1 MKQRTTRISVA
12 VLITIVAYSTIW
24 TLNSAAYP
32 SLALTQQQTNSS
44 PSASTLTSSAEGLVP
59 TNNTIIG
66 NTIIPSTTNGTTTTA
81 ANATGVNAT
90 GVSPALLA
98 QNITVGNALTKE
110 NTTAPVSPTGISTN
124 AMHTPSSLKSNVAT
138 PGSGSAQ
145 GNSSQLNSSNMVR

>member
-1 MKQRTTRISVA
+1 MIERTTKISVA
-12 VLITIVAYSTIW
+12 VLIAIVAYSTIW
-24 TLNSAAYP
+24 TLTYANYR
-32 SLALTQQQTNSS
+32 SLALAQQTNSS
-44 PSASTLTSSAEGLVP
+44 PSASISTSTTNGLVP